1 LVFARHV
8 KEEGMMG
15 QSRPLLR
22 MISWLRAMRVFLIA
36 PEPAIREASP
46 LLAFTVVVLM
56 LLLVILEVDLHSADL
71 QSLGLM
77 SDAFS
82 IDPVFKSP

>member
-1 LVFARHV
+1 
-8 KEEGMMG
+8 MQG

-22 MISWLRAMRVFLIA
+22 VISWLRAVRVLLIA
-36 PEPAIREASP
+36 PDPATRETSP
-46 LLAFTVVVLM
+46 LLILAVTALA
-56 LLLVILEVDLHSADL
+56 LLLAILEVDLHGADL

-77 SDAFS
+77 GDAFP